1 MIETLQREVQSI
13 QQQMAKK
20 SAVAQK
26 LIQQREAECIEL
38 RKTTKALQLE
48 VDKGSLSDRRIFELA
63 AQQSNRE
70 SVAVSEIE
78 VRDKMVDKLTEK
90 PEVQDVDLAK
100 AEYNV
105 KHYENQ
111 VEELCRIRRCEDVN
125 LDNLKGIVVQY
136 LSKPPG
142 SSEREALLPVLATLL
157 QFDSND
163 YKTIEDGK
171 NKLSWWGGVSPILI
185 TPPTPNLPV
194 TTGTSRASSLG
205 TNLRLKDDERRSGNQ
220 QRQILNH
227 IPRIL
232 TIEDTQETIILI

>member
-1 MIETLQREVQSI
+1 MLEEQLADLNEKNSDMNAKLEAAKYDLSACDEDIQSLQEQLANAQQAVAEAHESVSSAQKGADAKKSKMIETLQREVQSM
-13 QQQMAKK
+13 QQQMTKK
-20 SAVAQK
+20 SAAAQK

-90 PEVQDVDLAK
+90 LEVQDVDLAK

-111 VEELCRIRRCEDVN
+111 VEELCRIRRREDVN
-125 LDNLKGIVVQY
+125 LDYLHGIVVQ
-136 LSKPPG
+136 
-142 SSEREALLPVLATLL
+142 LPVEAT
-157 QFDSND
+157 
-163 YKTIEDGK
+163 
-171 NKLSWWGGVSPILI
+171 GVERARSPTASPGDTSPI
-185 TPPTPNLPV
+185 
-194 TTGTSRASSLG
+194 
-205 TNLRLKDDERRSGNQ
+205 
-220 QRQILNH
+220 
-227 IPRIL
+227 
-232 TIEDTQETIILI
+232 